1 MIILPAIDI
10 KDGRCVR
17 LYQGDYEQVTTYDD
31 DPVRVAVRWQEAGAQ
46 WLHVVDLDGAA
57 AGRPVNSD
65 LIRRIRAETTLHME
79 VGGGL
84 RTVEDIDMLLKLGVE
99 RVILGT
105 IAIQNPALLIA
116 ALRRWEER
124 IVLGLDARAGKV
136 AIAAWR
142 DTSQIDA
149 VALAQ
154 EMDKLGVQHLIYTDI
169 SRDGSLQGP
178 NIAALQAMRR
188 AVSCAVIASGGVSSL
203 ADLQALAT
211 VGVEGAIV
219 GKALY
224 TGDVDLATAIRECEG

>member
-17 LYQGDYEQVTTYDD
+17 LYQGDYRQVTTYDD
-31 DPVRVAVRWQEAGAQ
+31 DPVRVALRWQEAGAQ
-46 WLHVVDLDGAA
+46 WLHMVDLDGAA
-57 AGRPVNSD
+57 AGRPVNGE
-65 LIRRIRAETTLHME
+65 LIRRIRAETTFHIE

-84 RTVEDIDMLLKLGVE
+84 RTLEDIDMVLNLGVE

-105 IAIQNPALLIA
+105 IAIQNPALLSA
-116 ALRRWEER
+116 ALSRWEER
-124 IVLGLDARAGKV
+124 IVLGLDARAGNV
-136 AIAAWR
+136 AISAWR

-154 EMDKLGVQHLIYTDI
+154 ELDKLGVQRLIYTDI

-178 NIAALQAMRR
+178 NIATLQAIQR

-203 ADLQALAT
+203 ADLRALAT

-219 GKALY
+219 GKAIY